1 MFCGRAWVSLHEVWS
16 NRTLCCF
23 TRGRV
28 REVSH
33 QNWRGVST
41 IGRSGA
47 GPCRFLPQINF
58 VGMIARILHTFLLI
72 SLYFFSRIV
81 SIARCTDA
89 ELTDLSTET
98 FYNLLRSFL
107 SSLDGYEVVWAN
119 SLRLAGGFA
128 VSTTPFS
135 VSQFGVVLA
144 APSSYS
150 SQLDSGL
157 ETFSGGRSR
166 GECRRSCGCLVQR
179 QYSQIQ
185 ARRSCRQKGILAD

>member
-1 MFCGRAWVSLHEVWS
+1 MFCGQAWVSLHEVWS

-41 IGRSGA
+41 IGRSGP
-47 GPCRFLPQINF
+47 GPCRFLSQINF
-58 VGMIARILHTFLLI
+58 VGMIARILLTFLLI

-89 ELTDLSTET
+89 ELTSLSTET

-107 SSLDGYEVVWAN
+107 SCLDGYEVVWAN
-119 SLRLAGGFA
+119 SLRLPGGFA

-135 VSQFGVVLA
+135 VSQSGVVLA

-150 SQLDSGL
+150 SQLDSGP
-157 ETFSGGRSR
+157 ETFSGGRSS
-166 GECRRSCGCLVQR
+166 GECLVER
-179 QYSQIQ
+179 QY
-185 ARRSCRQKGILAD
+185 L